1 MRKNKKLEFR
11 FICIAAILYI
21 AFLLWLQAKRGHADW
36 SYLPM
41 LNLLILLNIPASAS
55 AESRERWRPFYKKT
69 YAVTCRV
76 LQLLVFLA
84 GALCIYHG
92 IAFPMWTAIVPVA
105 LVPFVYLLI
114 FK

>member
-1 MRKNKKLEFR
+1 MSKNKNLTF
-11 FICIAAILYI
+11 FIICTSVIPYI
-21 AFLLWLQAKRGHADW
+21 AFLLWLQAKKGHADW

-55 AESRERWRPFYKKT
+55 AESKERWRPFYKKT

-76 LQLLVFLA
+76 LQLFVFLA

-92 IAFPMWTAIVPVA
+92 IAFPMWTAIIPVA